1 MKNLATSKTSYNE
14 YDSRCLRFNKFRLLR
29 AIELY
34 ETMKSCDSYVKWTD
48 DEKVSVVYNIYG
60 RT

>member
-1 MKNLATSKTSYNE
+1 MKSMATSKTSYNE
-14 YDSRCLRFNKFRLLR
+14 HDTRCLRFNKFRLLR

-34 ETMKSCDSYVKWTD
+34 ETMKGCDPVVNWTD